1 MERDHFWLDRIIFPA
16 MCVLRRGLAQP
27 SMTVS
32 FGGGAHAVM
41 RMRESGNRWNC
52 IPFVIR
58 VGRPLPRSLAGWL
71 QSTCI
76 TQRFSF
82 FSFRD
87 VSPLISRMSA
97 GEGASRE
104 GPYRHDQC
112 PGRGRACVRV
122 SECRR
127 WHAVTS
133 YDLSLGLLSEVGSTL
148 EGGGER
154 KMEGRKKIAFAVR

>member
-16 MCVLRRGLAQP
+16 TCVLRRGLAQP

-32 FGGGAHAVM
+32 FGGGGAPAVM

-58 VGRPLPRSLAGWL
+58 VGRSLSRSLAGWL

-87 VSPLISRMSA
+87 VSPLISGMSA
-97 GEGASRE
+97 GNGASRE
-104 GPYRHDQC
+104 GPYRHDQR
-112 PGRGRACVRV
+112 PGRA
-122 SECRR
+122 SESQSVDDGMR
-127 WHAVTS
+127 
-133 YDLSLGLLSEVGSTL
+133 
-148 EGGGER
+148 
-154 KMEGRKKIAFAVR
+154 